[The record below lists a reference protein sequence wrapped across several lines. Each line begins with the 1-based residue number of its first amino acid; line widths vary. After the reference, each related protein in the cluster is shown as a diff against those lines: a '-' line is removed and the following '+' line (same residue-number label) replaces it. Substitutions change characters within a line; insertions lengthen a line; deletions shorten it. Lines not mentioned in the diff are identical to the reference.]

1 MSKSA
6 FTHVRIS
13 VESLLDERLSHT
25 DRILLAYWSAFGKD
39 TGGRKNRCF
48 QADETMS
55 NALGMSE
62 KTVANSLSKLSRLG
76 ILKGRRFPLSHEV
89 KYQNPH
95 RQTSRNQEAD
105 FPKSGTTLPEIG
117 NIERKR
123 ERKIRKI
130 YSPNPL
136 EQRSNEQF
144 PELGKAEVEVILE
157 GLDLPDSIF
166 GHVHARMEAME
177 WRTPENSSFRSP
189 VSTARFLEGLANRVE
204 VR

>member
-39 TGGRKNRCF
+39 VAGRQNRCF
-48 QADETMS
+48 QADATMAK
-55 NALGMSE
+55 ALGMSE
-62 KTVANSLSKLSRLG
+62 KTVANSLSKLRHLG

-89 KYQNPH
+89 KHQNPD

-117 NIERKR
+117 NIERKIG
-123 ERKIRKI
+123 RKIRKT
-130 YSPNPL
+130 YSPNPS
-136 EQRSNEQF
+136 EQRSSQQF
-144 PELGKAEVEVILE
+144 PILGRAEIESILE
-157 GLDLPDSIF
+157 GLDLPDSVY

-177 WRTPENSSFRSP
+177 WRTPENGSFRSP
-189 VSTARFLEGLANRVE
+189 VSAARFLEGLAERME